1 MGMSESTIEST
12 VEGVEAVR
20 AFAIGIEGGRAP

>member
-20 AFAIGIEGGRAP
+20 EYLLCIQTWV